1 MPNIPSSVAEL
12 RDLALLGPKLS
23 AGIPLE
29 EWPVRLPPPGARGA
43 KDIWRGVGWEEAL
56 EAMADAGFSVVRR
69 VSAFRLRADRPEEF
83 CLLWHPAGFLAL
95 ADSYSRL
102 GESEAGPLRRQ
113 ANSVVIYFES
123 DLGHGASAARA
134 SSGFPGS
141 GGPSYGADAAL
152 RERRHVDVANG
163 GDSFLSVLRSVLAVS
178 RPLPLE
184 RWKDTSP
191 HIDPGHFS
199 IHPAGSGPSLA
210 SGASA
215 AHLGKAWAES
225 LPDPIRAIALRS
237 VGDMEIVRSNLSS
250 FAASEWIK
258 QANRVEGL
266 ASRWAS
272 PETSQSIAS
281 WTEAIEALADGA
293 DPSSLDYAS
302 LLAESTP
309 GGLHFLRALSA
320 SLRLPGVPEAFSL
333 ALGSLTD
340 ERLEHLANL
349 PDAAGCTLGMSFFE
363 SARSPAFVSL
373 SDEEPLDRGAEAF
386 SALAARLGPRL
397 ALSSPSLS
405 ALGLLLS
412 GSTGAA
418 ASYSFQSYPAHLPE
432 TAPALV
438 SIAWR
443 HGLRWDEGIRAPF
456 AFLDAPSSNKDLR
469 CSEPLDIPD
478 PERSLDFLLG
488 LPCPDSLRALLEAR
502 MLSLRA
508 SEAPESP
515 PPARRAL

>member
-1 MPNIPSSVAEL
+1 MSTWPMEGTLSSASSEASWPSPAPFPWSAGRTLPRISTRGISPSIPPARARPSLPEPP
-12 RDLALLGPKLS
+12 RRIWGRLGPRAFPTRSGRSPCAPS
-23 AGIPLE
+23 ATWKSSAPTY
-29 EWPVRLPPPGARGA
+29 LPSPP
-43 KDIWRGVGWEEAL
+43 
-56 EAMADAGFSVVRR
+56 
-69 VSAFRLRADRPEEF
+69 
-83 CLLWHPAGFLAL
+83 
-95 ADSYSRL
+95 
-102 GESEAGPLRRQ
+102 
-113 ANSVVIYFES
+113 
-123 DLGHGASAARA
+123 
-134 SSGFPGS
+134 
-141 GGPSYGADAAL
+141 
-152 RERRHVDVANG
+152 
-163 GDSFLSVLRSVLAVS
+163 
-178 RPLPLE
+178 
-184 RWKDTSP
+184 
-191 HIDPGHFS
+191 
-199 IHPAGSGPSLA
+199 
-210 SGASA
+210 
-215 AHLGKAWAES
+215 
-225 LPDPIRAIALRS
+225 
-237 VGDMEIVRSNLSS
+237 
-250 FAASEWIK
+250 EWIK

-320 SLRLPGVPEAFSL
+320 SLRLPGVSEAFSL

-340 ERLEHLANL
+340 ERLEHFANL

-456 AFLDAPSSNKDLR
+456 AFLDASSSNKDLR

-508 SEAPESP
+508 SEALESP